1 MVHFLFCQTFL
12 SLEMS
17 RGWDERTQ
25 TTLQAE
31 EQITSCRSASEHKS
45 CARDSVGTWL
55 SSAILSI
62 LPQSLSFLVC
72 FELRKAHHMA

>member
-25 TTLQAE
+25 THQAE
-31 EQITSCRSASEHKS
+31 EQIMPCRSAGELCKGQSGDMALISHPVHTATE
-45 CARDSVGTWL
+45 SV
-55 SSAILSI
+55 ILG
-62 LPQSLSFLVC
+62 LL
-72 FELRKAHHMA
+72 